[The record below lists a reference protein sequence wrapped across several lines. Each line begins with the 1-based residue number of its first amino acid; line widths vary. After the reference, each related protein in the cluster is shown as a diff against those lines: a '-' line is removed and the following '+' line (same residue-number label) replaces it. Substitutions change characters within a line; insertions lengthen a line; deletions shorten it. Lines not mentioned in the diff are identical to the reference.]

1 MSGAQ
6 QPRSDPPETPRSNPA
21 LAPTFATAGYLAGL
35 VALWGFTSLILDR
48 DVIDYEDAGPLVGPA
63 MAITACVV
71 VFLLCLRAKRTQ
83 PALLGLLAGAAAYFG
98 AIVVGAIGYS
108 LQRDTFSVMV
118 PAVVHFGISPFFLG
132 GAILAGLVV
141 GATAWLVRPRY
152 ERRSDA
158 SP

>member
-1 MSGAQ
+1 MSEAPP
-6 QPRSDPPETPRSNPA
+6 PRSDPPQRPPSNPA
-21 LAPTFATAGYLAGL
+21 LAPTLATAGYLAGL

-63 MAITACVV
+63 MAVTACVV
-71 VFLLCLRAKRTQ
+71 VFLLTLRAKRTH
-83 PALLGLLAGAAAYFG
+83 PALLGLVAGLASYLW

-132 GAILAGLVV
+132 GGILAGLVV

-152 ERRSDA
+152 ERRW
-158 SP
+158 P